1 MTLETIQRNDYFKG
15 ASFANGENILSLAY
29 EKQAKK
35 RVYTIKFN
43 DNLMIK
49 DCIEAANKTAKRFI
63 HSYKL
68 ERN

>member
-1 MTLETIQRNDYFKG
+1 MTLATIERNDYAKG
-15 ASFANGENILSLAY
+15 ACFTNNQDKLSLAY

-35 RVYTIKFN
+35 RVYTLKFN
-43 DNLMIK
+43 DNLIVK

-63 HSYKL
+63 NSYKL